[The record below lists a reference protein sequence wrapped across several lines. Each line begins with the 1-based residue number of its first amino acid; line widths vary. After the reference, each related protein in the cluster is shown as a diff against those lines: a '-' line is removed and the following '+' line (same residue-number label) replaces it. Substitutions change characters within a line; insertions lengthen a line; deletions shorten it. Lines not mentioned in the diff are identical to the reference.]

1 MLAPVCSSF
10 CAANQGT
17 AARDLLNG
25 WGNFFHPSI
34 SRGNK
39 LMSRTKSCSS
49 SLFKTVCLSN
59 IFGSLIKS
67 CFCVCVRTILLAVLI
82 TVVDCLF
89 LLEQPGG
96 SSVLA
101 YPRAKWFIRAMK
113 RIGIPVSWL
122 SNSIFLLRTLADL
135 NNSCSTFPSHRNPKL
150 FDQGIP
156 PMLLDAASWWKHPQT
171 NHVAELFQKGW
182 SNGPWQVEQQRS

>member
-49 SLFKTVCLSN
+49 SLFKTVCLSD

-82 TVVDCLF
+82 TVMDCLF

-150 FDQGIP
+150 FDQGIL

>member
-1 MLAPVCSSF
+1 MVGETFFTQASAGGTNSCQGRNHAVPVCSK
-10 CAANQGT
+10 
-17 AARDLLNG
+17 
-25 WGNFFHPSI
+25 PY
-34 SRGNK
+34 
-39 LMSRTKSCSS
+39 
-49 SLFKTVCLSN
+49 VCL
-59 IFGSLIKS
+59 ISLGVWSKAVS
-67 CFCVCVRTILLAVLI
+67 VCVRTILLAVLI
-82 TVVDCLF
+82 TVMDCLF

-122 SNSIFLLRTLADL
+122 SNSIFLLHTLADL

>member
-1 MLAPVCSSF
+1 MKRYFVKALGPRLAIRMILSGSWADLAAMLAPVCSSF

-49 SLFKTVCLSN
+49 SLFKTVCLSD

-82 TVVDCLF
+82 TVMDCLF

-113 RIGIPVSWL
+113 RIGIPVS
-122 SNSIFLLRTLADL
+122 
-135 NNSCSTFPSHRNPKL
+135 
-150 FDQGIP
+150 
-156 PMLLDAASWWKHPQT
+156 
-171 NHVAELFQKGW
+171 
-182 SNGPWQVEQQRS
+182 

>member
-49 SLFKTVCLSN
+49 SLFKTVCLSD

-82 TVVDCLF
+82 TVMDCLF